1 MTTARVFLHVVS
13 LARGLRRAA
22 MPACVLRRAAT
33 ILLAFA
39 FACGTP
45 APLQRDPSWPVP
57 KHGAVSTEHPRA
69 TQAALAVLDA
79 GGNAAD
85 AAVTAALVLAVVHP
99 QAGNLGG
106 GGFAVFVP
114 HTGEARAF
122 DFRETA
128 PRAATIDKFLGPDG
142 VPVAAR
148 SREGPLS
155 VCVPGTPAGL
165 YELHKTC
172 GSNRFSFAELAR
184 PAIELAQ
191 GGFEIDAWLAHDLA
205 QPNVRE
211 RFNTAARAIFF
222 PAGVALVEGE
232 MLRQPELAQ
241 TLSLFANGGPNAFY
255 TGHVA
260 EALITEL
267 GASSSNWIDANDLKS
282 YRVVP
287 RAPLRGWFRGVEVVT
302 MPPPSSGGVL
312 LLQVLGMLEGLPLD
326 AERAKALAAHDIERQ
341 KGARTSTDDPGLSE
355 RMVHWWIEAL
365 RRAFADRAAHL
376 GDPDFVDVPV
386 AELLSPEWIAERRI
400 SISESA
406 DPAVSAWSPS
416 REGTQTTHIS
426 VLDARGNALSL
437 TTTLNSTFGSGILVR
452 RAGFFLNNELDDFAL
467 SPSSPNQ
474 FQLVGSAA
482 NAMAPGKR
490 PLSSM
495 TPVVMRAGG
504 HATTLVIG
512 SPGGPRII
520 SAIAQVLLRTLV
532 LEESIDAAIR
542 APRLH
547 QQWSPPN
554 TRFEA
559 GWEAPVLAA
568 LQNRRGHSVEIDTG
582 TFGCVQ
588 AVWLSDPGTEPIAIS
603 DPRGGGAAGVQGR
616 PLSTPARPPEKPHA
630 P

>member
-1 MTTARVFLHVVS
+1 MMTSARSILRTAVVI
-13 LARGLRRAA
+13 AA
-22 MPACVLRRAAT
+22 LVG
-33 ILLAFA
+33 
-39 FACGTP
+39 ACGTP
-45 APLQRDPSWPVP
+45 TPLQRDPRWPEP
-57 KHGAVSTEHPRA
+57 KLGAVSTEHPRA
-69 TQAALAVLDA
+69 TAAALAVLDQ

-128 PRAATIDKFLGPDG
+128 PRAASLDKFLGPDG
-142 VPVAAR
+142 AVVPER

-165 YELHKTC
+165 YELFRTC
-172 GSNRFSFAELAR
+172 GSNRFTLADLAR

-191 GGFEIDAWLAHDLA
+191 SGFEIDAWLAHDLA

-211 RFNTAARAIFF
+211 RFNAPARTLFY
-222 PAGVALVEGE
+222 PGGVALVEGE
-232 MLRQPELAQ
+232 TLRQPELAQ
-241 TLSLFANGGPNAFY
+241 TLSVFANSGPSGFY
-255 TGHVA
+255 NGHVA
-260 EALITEL
+260 EALIAEL
-267 GASSSNWIDANDLKS
+267 GASAASGAHWIDAVDLKS
-282 YRVVP
+282 YRVIP
-287 RAPLRGWFRGVEVVT
+287 RAPLRGWFRGFEVLTV
-302 MPPPSSGGVL
+302 PPPSSGGVL

-326 AERAKALAAHDIERQ
+326 AERTKALTAYDIERQ
-341 KGARTSTDDPGLSE
+341 KGAPTPTDDPGLSE

-386 AELLSPEWIAERRI
+386 AKLLSPEWIAERRI

-406 DPAVSAWSPS
+406 DPGVSAWSPT
-416 REGTQTTHIS
+416 REGTQTTHVS
-426 VLDARGNALSL
+426 VLDARGNAVSM

-452 RAGFFLNNELDDFAL
+452 GAGFLLNNELDDFAL
-467 SPSSPNQ
+467 APSIPNQ
-474 FQLVGSAA
+474 FGLVGSSA
-482 NAMAPGKR
+482 NALAPGKR

-520 SAIAQVLLRTLV
+520 SAIAQVLLRSLV
-532 LEESIDAAIR
+532 LEEPIDAAIQ

-547 QQWSPPN
+547 QQWNPPN

-559 GWEAPVLAA
+559 GWDANLLAA
-568 LQNRRGHSVEIDTG
+568 LQNRRGHSIEIDSE

-588 AVWLSDPGTEPIAIS
+588 AVWLADPGAEPVAIS
-603 DPRGGGAAGVQGR
+603 DPRGGGAGGVQGKEQ
-616 PLSTPARPPEKPHA
+616 STPAKPPKKPTA